1 MATRSKTKTSEVLK
15 EFGISNDNILML
27 AIEPRLLKAADSLIY
42 LIHNK
47 WMMDKITAIQVIES
61 LRKELN

>member
-1 MATRSKTKTSEVLK
+1 MATRSKAKTSEVLK
-15 EFGISNDNILML
+15 EFGLSDDNILML